1 METSQGAKRVLIQQ
15 AEAGVRK
22 LLESLQSVE
31 EGDLK
36 GLEQQV
42 LETIFEVGRG
52 WMESILSEPAPEE
65 RAPSQR
71 LGRCGHPQQVEGYRP
86 KQVLTLVGKV
96 TFKRAYYRCVG
107 AEAAVAPQE
116 ACTHGE
122 APAAELWGLHG
133 QRTSA
138 GVQQAVSYLCA
149 SLTLE
154 GAAEAFSRL
163 LPLQMSARQV
173 LNLMQPLG
181 EAL

>member
-1 METSQGAKRVLIQQ
+1 
-15 AEAGVRK
+15 
-22 LLESLQSVE
+22 
-31 EGDLK
+31 
-36 GLEQQV
+36 
-42 LETIFEVGRG
+42 G

-122 APAAELWGLHG
+122 APADELWGLHG

-173 LNLMQPLG
+173 LNLMQQLG
-181 EAL
+181 EALQQQVDEQVSSLLDPVIMARSTRPVVVGTETYRI